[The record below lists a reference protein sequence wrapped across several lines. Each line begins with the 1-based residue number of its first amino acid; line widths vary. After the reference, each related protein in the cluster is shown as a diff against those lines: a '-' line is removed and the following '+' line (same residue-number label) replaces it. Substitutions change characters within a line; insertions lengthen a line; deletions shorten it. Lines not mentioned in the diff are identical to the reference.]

1 VISPILLYNSEVWG
15 AYANNDFTKWDKTE
29 IEKTHLKVCKLYLR
43 VNRKASNIAS
53 RGELGRLPLL
63 IPIFKRTLNYI
74 NNIYQLPDSSIVKQ
88 AFYISKELY
97 INEKDSFY
105 SNIVHILKSHFPTL
119 SEPLDLETFLKDKE
133 INGIIDNMKNN
144 YISFWKQQIDN
155 SRKLSFYFKFKKQ
168 YNQEDYLTFIKDPS
182 QRRMLTKFR
191 ISNHKLLIEY
201 GRYQKIPR
209 EERHCKT
216 SNTGAVE
223 DEFHF
228 SFEYPSYNNI
238 RNNANNILKNI
249 FQINLT
255 TESKQNLLTHV
266 MSCNDSVLI

>member
-1 VISPILLYNSEVWG
+1 M
-15 AYANNDFTKWDKTE
+15 
-29 IEKTHLKVCKLYLR
+29 
-43 VNRKASNIAS
+43 
-53 RGELGRLPLL
+53 
-63 IPIFKRTLNYI
+63 
-74 NNIYQLPDSSIVKQ
+74 
-88 AFYISKELY
+88 
-97 INEKDSFY
+97 
-105 SNIVHILKSHFPTL
+105 HILKSHFPTL

-155 SRKLSFYFKFKKQ
+155 SRKLSFYSIFKKQ

-201 GRYQKIPR
+201 GRYQKITR

-216 SNTGAVE
+216 CNTGAVE